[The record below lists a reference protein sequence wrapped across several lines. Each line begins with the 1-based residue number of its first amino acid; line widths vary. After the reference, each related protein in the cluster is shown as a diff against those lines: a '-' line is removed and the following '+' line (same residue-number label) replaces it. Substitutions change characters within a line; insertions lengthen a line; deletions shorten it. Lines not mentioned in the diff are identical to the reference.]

1 MERHSFRRVSGESP
15 ETLRRL
21 CLSIKFAHEEIRKKF
36 RHFAQLLVFWKLSKS
51 FQVLSYIKYK
61 LFNSLYVLDCP
72 LLNTFFLLSLF
83 YLLSFC
89 IYQFCLC
96 GPLRILLISSCGF
109 CILRHTSV
117 SISLFQLLFP
127 YPVDTYI
134 LRMLSNFSECAC
146 VLN

>member
-51 FQVLSYIKYK
+51 FQVLSCIKYK

-72 LLNTFFLLSLF
+72 LLNTFFS
-83 YLLSFC
+83 LSFYC
-89 IYQFCLC
+89 FIFYPF
-96 GPLRILLISSCGF
+96 
-109 CILRHTSV
+109 V
-117 SISLFQLLFP
+117 SISF
-127 YPVDTYI
+127 
-134 LRMLSNFSECAC
+134 AC
-146 VLN
+146 VALSVYYWFLLVVSVFSVTPLCLSVFSDCCSLIRLTPTCSQISQNVRVS